1 MPLGALDPQTW
12 PFHLAE
18 LPAGSYLVGG
28 AVRDALLDRTN
39 PKLDL
44 DFVVP
49 QAALD
54 TARAIARRYQA
65 GFVVLD
71 AERGISRLVF
81 PQATV
86 DFAQQDGANLETD
99 LSRRDFTIN
108 AIAYNPQR
116 QIFIDPLGGQQD
128 LQARC
133 LRMVREQNLR
143 EDPLRLL
150 RAYRQAAQLEFQ
162 LDPQT
167 QASLQQLAPLLA
179 EVSAERVLS
188 ELMLL
193 LELPQGSAWL
203 GSALADGLFATWL
216 PSADPMVAND
226 LMAIDQAVETLSHQ
240 YPPSRSLWR
249 AVSPGQP
256 RSAWVL
262 AKLTALL
269 AADPQQAAHELE
281 QLKASR
287 WDCRAVA
294 QLRYWQQACVPPLS
308 LHQQADLFDDLGD
321 RLPALVLLLRVT
333 QPHATTELLE
343 RYLCPTDRVAHPQ
356 PLIDGQVLMAQLQLR
371 PGPAVGRLLQ
381 AVRYAQAEGRVGD
394 RPQALALAATMLA
407 QGQKLAG
414 LQGDP

>member
-1 MPLGALDPQTW
+1 LD
-12 PFHLAE
+12 E
-18 LPAGSYLVGG
+18 LPAGSCLVGG
-28 AVRDALLDRTN
+28 AVRDALLNRTS

-54 TARAIARRYQA
+54 TARAIARRHQA
-65 GFVVLD
+65 SFVVLD
-71 AERGISRLVF
+71 AERSISRLVF
-81 PQATV
+81 PHATV
-86 DFAQQDGANLETD
+86 DVAQQEGLSLEAD
-99 LSRRDFTIN
+99 LFRRDFTIN
-108 AIAYNPQR
+108 AIAYDPQR
-116 QIFIDPLGGQQD
+116 QMFIDPLRGRQD

-143 EDPLRLL
+143 QDPLRLL

-162 LDPQT
+162 IDPQT
-167 QASLQQLAPLLA
+167 QTSLQQLAYLLA

-193 LELPQGSAWL
+193 LELPLGTAWL
-203 GSALADGLFATWL
+203 GSALAAGLLSAWL
-216 PSADPMVAND
+216 PSAAPTAANQ
-226 LMAIDQAVETLSHQ
+226 LRAIDQAVETLSSQ
-240 YPPSRSLWR
+240 YPASRTFWQTD
-249 AVSPGQP
+249 SPGQ
-256 RSAWVL
+256 RHSAWVL

-269 AADPQQAAHELE
+269 ASNPQQAALELE

-287 WDCRAVA
+287 RDCRAVS
-294 QLRYWQQACVPPLS
+294 QLRHWQQACDCPLS

-321 RLPALVLLLRVT
+321 RLPALILLITAT
-333 QPHATTELLE
+333 QPHAATELLE
-343 RYLCPTDRVAHPQ
+343 RYLCPTDPVAHPQ

-371 PGPAVGRLLQ
+371 PGPALGELLQ

-407 QGQKLAG
+407 QSRNW
-414 LQGDP
+414 QGCKETFRG